1 MKRKAP
7 GGRGRELTLAT
18 DLYPP
23 VPLHFHILPFFCVHR
38 VQNPMVKKKEKK
50 MKKGPLYHP

>member
-23 VPLHFHILPFFCVHR
+23 VPLHFHILPFFLR
-38 VQNPMVKKKEKK
+38 SPNTKSNGEKKKK